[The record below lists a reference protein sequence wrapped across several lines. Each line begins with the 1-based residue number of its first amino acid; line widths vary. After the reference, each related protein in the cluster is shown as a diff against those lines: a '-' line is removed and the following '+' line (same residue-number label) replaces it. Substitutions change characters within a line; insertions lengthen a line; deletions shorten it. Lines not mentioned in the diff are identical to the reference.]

1 MGTRKRRCLHL
12 KGRHSGLAKRVV
24 IEILRQ
30 AKGMALVSSGY
41 GVHPSQLHK
50 WKRQP
55 VEGLPSV
62 FSDDK
67 QGIEAVKADYEVK
80 MTELYAETGR
90 LTTQI
95 DWL

>member
-1 MGTRKRRCLHL
+1 MRRCLHL
-12 KGRHSGLAKRVV
+12 EERYSGLVKRAV
-24 IEILRQ
+24 IGVLREEKGIARILPE
-30 AKGMALVSSGY
+30 Y
-41 GVHPSQLHK
+41 GVHPPQLHK
-50 WKRQP
+50 WKDQA

-67 QGIEAVKADYEVK
+67 QGIETVKADYEVK

-95 DWL
+95 DWA